1 MHLNGLD
8 DLLEDFGKALQ
19 DLRRTIETINKDTS
33 KKVNQDLPALL
44 QAQGGP
50 DDDQ

>member
-1 MHLNGLD
+1 MHLTGLE

-33 KKVNQDLPALL
+33 KKVNQDLPPLFHHK
-44 QAQGGP
+44 GGP
-50 DDDQ
+50 DNDQ